1 MSEVIQHNLGVS
13 TDLQVIDRFL
23 NVRDSFL
30 VDAGCGNMGLS
41 RALAQRGASVLGIDP
56 DPVQAKNNQQADT
69 VANVGFAQTGA
80 DAIPV
85 ENSSVDGI
93 LFPYSLH
100 HIPANRYPAVFE
112 ELFRV
117 LKADGFIYV
126 MEPVASGKLNEVMR
140 LFHDE
145 AQARQVAQEALDT
158 LAIPY
163 FADVDTIDYRISIQY
178 NSWEEYANRYAS
190 KSYNTHYSEAQ
201 VRDDAVKHRFLE
213 LGEPTNFMFES
224 PMRVTH
230 LRNANRTPQS

>member
-1 MSEVIQHNLGVS
+1 MSEVIQHDLGVS
-13 TDLQVIDRFL
+13 NDLQVIDRFL

-56 DPVQAKNNQQADT
+56 DPVQAKKNQQADT

-126 MEPVASGKLNEVMR
+126 IEPVASGKLNEVMR

-145 AQARQVAQEALDT
+145 AQVRQVIGPIATPDE
-158 LAIPY
+158 I
-163 FADVDTIDYRISIQY
+163 RIVSGLPKTRSGKIMQ
-178 NSWEEYANRYAS
+178 
-190 KSYNTHYSEAQ
+190 
-201 VRDDAVKHRFLE
+201 FLMVS
-213 LGEPTNFMFES
+213 LEPD
-224 PMRVTH
+224 P
-230 LRNANRTPQS
+230 